1 MSKHDHD
8 HAHAAP
14 AHAAPAHGADEH
26 AGDHPTRSTFVTIWL
41 VLAFLT
47 VIEVFVPQVYAARQE
62 ATLKMLL
69 LVLLASG
76 KALLVALFFMHLKWE
91 KPWIKWIALM
101 PAYMGF
107 AAIILMLEE
116 HFRWLES

>member
-14 AHAAPAHGADEH
+14 AHGAAAHGSPDHGAAEH

-41 VLAFLT
+41 ILAFLT
-47 VIEVFVPQVYAARQE
+47 VIEVFVPQVYAGRQE

-69 LVLLASG
+69 LVILASG
-76 KALLVALFFMHLKWE
+76 KADANEVEILGLFWHFVDLVWILVFTFIYLL
-91 KPWIKWIALM
+91 
-101 PAYMGF
+101 
-107 AAIILMLEE
+107 
-116 HFRWLES
+116 